1 MNAMPPKPNKP
12 RKLRPD
18 EVQTAYQRA
27 VDLNSERALLG
38 RAAIIAGFC
47 TGGVGVLALIVTVVM
62 IVMFLPLRR
71 TEGVFYQVD
80 KSTGIISQPVTL
92 KDAPVLF
99 DEVTDRHYLTLYLQ
113 ARLGY
118 VADTDRRSDHL
129 VKIMSAPGEQ
139 ARYTDERAKAI
150 ASKTLG
156 RDGTALI
163 EHVRFFN
170 DRIGGPARAYTILAD
185 RVTVEGLNTVRTP
198 YTIHATF
205 EWHPD
210 LPMVPEDRDQN
221 PGGFQMVAFTATNEA
236 EQRKPQ

>member
-1 MNAMPPKPNKP
+1 MKAQPP

-18 EVQTAYQRA
+18 EVAASYRRA

-38 RAAIIAGFC
+38 RSAIIAGFVA
-47 TGGVGVLALIVTVVM
+47 GMVGVAALVVTVVM
-62 IVMFLPLRR
+62 IVLFLPLRR

-80 KSTGIISQPVTL
+80 RSTGIISQPVSL

-99 DEVTDRHYLTLYLQ
+99 EEATDRHYLSLYLQ

-118 VADTDRRSDHL
+118 VADLDRRADHL
-129 VKIMSAPGEQ
+129 VKIMSAPAEQ
-139 ARYTDERAKAI
+139 ARYVDERAKAI
-150 ASKTLG
+150 ADKSFG

-163 EHVRFFN
+163 EHIRFFN
-170 DRIGGPARAYTILAD
+170 DHVGGAGRAYTILAE
-185 RVTVEGLNTVRTP
+185 RVTVVGGRPVRTP

-210 LPMVPEDRDQN
+210 LPMLPEDRDLN
-221 PGGFQMVAFTATNEA
+221 PGGFQMVSFTSTNEA
-236 EQRKPQ
+236 EQSKPQ